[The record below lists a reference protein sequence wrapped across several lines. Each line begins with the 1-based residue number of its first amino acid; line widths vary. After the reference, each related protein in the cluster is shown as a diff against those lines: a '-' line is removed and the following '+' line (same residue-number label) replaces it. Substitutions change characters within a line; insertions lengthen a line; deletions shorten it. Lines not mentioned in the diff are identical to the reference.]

1 MTLFKLSWRKKMLVK
16 KSIILILIVL
26 TFLSPV
32 LAINIDLEITNQDYQ
47 TMRSYKNMPDNYL
60 NNAKKDS
67 IKELN
72 TKRTNIHQATTLKTI
87 EMDSNS
93 VHTSKF
99 SIDAAD
105 KKNLKILILAKPEYG
120 KIKINS
126 DGTFTYLPYINY
138 CGMDS
143 FCYVATTNEG
153 PRITKIKFNIQSMNK
168 NSILN

>member
-1 MTLFKLSWRKKMLVK
+1 MLVR

-47 TMRSYKNMPDNYL
+47 TMRSNKNMSDNYL
-60 NNAKKDS
+60 NNAKKYS
-67 IKELN
+67 LKELN
-72 TKRTNIHQATTLKTI
+72 TKGANIHQATILETI
-87 EMDSNS
+87 DMDCNS
-93 VHTSKF
+93 VHTSKIG
-99 SIDAAD
+99 IDTAD
-105 KKNLKILILAKPEYG
+105 KKYLEILVLAKPEYG

-126 DGTFTYLPYINY
+126 DGTFTYLPYIDY

-153 PRITKIKFNIQSMNK
+153 PRITKINFNIRINE
-168 NSILN
+168 